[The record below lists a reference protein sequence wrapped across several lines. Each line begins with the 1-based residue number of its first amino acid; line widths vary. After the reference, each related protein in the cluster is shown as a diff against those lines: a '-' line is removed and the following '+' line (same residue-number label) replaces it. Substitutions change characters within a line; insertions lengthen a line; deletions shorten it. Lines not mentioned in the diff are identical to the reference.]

1 MSAADDEARARPEQT
16 TRSKD
21 ADAPGAVPPPPT
33 DERDRRDGRDRSP
46 RDRSPPRRDGPRDR
60 SPRRRDDSRD
70 RRDRRDR
77 SRDRRDRDRGHHP
90 YRRDRDRDRGDRATS
105 AEREAERKRRRE
117 ERELEKQRRELEALE
132 RDTRTVFAYNL
143 STKADEREIFQFFSK
158 VGVVNDVRIIYDRN
172 TPTSKGMA
180 YVEFADVASVPGA
193 LAATGQIL
201 RNQVVMVKASEA
213 EKNAAWAQAKK
224 EKLAAA
230 SVGYAASQDPLAGSI
245 PLPAPLPSADAVG
258 GPCDLLVH
266 NLHADIG
273 DADLKAVFEPFG
285 ETVRAE
291 VDRDESGAS
300 RGSGRVRYA
309 RTKDA
314 VTAIAQLNGLELVK
328 QPLRVSMAPPP
339 TSRQPE
345 EREIGD
351 DATGIR
357 MDARS
362 RAALMARLAGRD
374 PGAVAE
380 PVGIDPATG
389 LPVSAEAMAAARVAR
404 EEAAAAAAAEARDL
418 ARGVLGPGSPIPT
431 QCLLLK
437 NMFRP
442 EEETEPEWWVDIAED
457 VREECGKHG
466 EVSHVFVDRE
476 SEGFVYLKFATTEG
490 AEGAKRALHGRWFA
504 GRTVG
509 AEFQFTQVY
518 DRHFDL

>member
-1 MSAADDEARARPEQT
+1 M
-16 TRSKD
+16 
-21 ADAPGAVPPPPT
+21 
-33 DERDRRDGRDRSP
+33 
-46 RDRSPPRRDGPRDR
+46 
-60 SPRRRDDSRD
+60 
-70 RRDRRDR
+70 
-77 SRDRRDRDRGHHP
+77 
-90 YRRDRDRDRGDRATS
+90 
-105 AEREAERKRRRE
+105 
-117 ERELEKQRRELEALE
+117 
-132 RDTRTVFAYNL
+132 FAYNL

-158 VGVVNDVRIIYDRN
+158 VGVVNDVRVIYDRN

-180 YVEFADVASVPGA
+180 YVEFEDVASVPAA
-193 LAATGQIL
+193 LATTGQIL

-224 EKLAAA
+224 EKQAAA

-266 NLHADIG
+266 NLHADTSG
-273 DADLKAVFEPFG
+273 ADLKAVFEPFG
-285 ETVRAE
+285 ETELAE

-328 QPLRVSMAPPP
+328 QSLRVSMAPPP
-339 TSRQPE
+339 RSGSRRAE

-351 DATGIR
+351 DATGIK

-362 RAALMARLAGRD
+362 RAALMARLAGQD
-374 PGAVAE
+374 PGATAE
-380 PVGIDPATG
+380 PVGIDPTTG

-404 EEAAAAAAAEARDL
+404 EEAAAAAAAEARDA

-466 EVSHVFVDRE
+466 EVCHAFVDRE

-490 AEGAKRALHGRWFA
+490 AEGARRAARAVVRGEDRGRGVPVHA
-504 GRTVG
+504 SVRPTLSPV
-509 AEFQFTQVY
+509 TSDVV
-518 DRHFDL
+518 